1 MLKSGFYASDNGE
14 LHVVFGGRI
23 LIDGCAIQ
31 RPNGEWIR
39 ELSLYEGDKD
49 YEIGEVLRATDRKD
63 NEEFHPVRFKFY
75 DERSIDTLIKQ
86 LQELKNLGKRLNI
99 YNYD

>member
-23 LIDGCAIQ
+23 ILDGRAIQ

-49 YEIGEVLRATDRKD
+49 YEIGVDLDPVNRKD
-63 NEEFHPVRFKFY
+63 IEEFHPVRFIFY
-75 DERSIDTLIKQ
+75 DERSIDALIKQ
-86 LQELKNLGKRLNI
+86 LQEIKNLGK
-99 YNYD
+99 D

>member
-23 LIDGCAIQ
+23 ILSGCAVQ

-39 ELSLYEGDKD
+39 ELSFSEGDKD
-49 YEIGEVLRATDRKD
+49 YEIGEVLGTVDRKD
-63 NEEFHPVRFKFY
+63 IEEFHPVRFKFY
-75 DERSIDTLIKQ
+75 DDLSIDTLIEQ
-86 LQELKNLGKRLNI
+86 LQEIKNLGKN
-99 YNYD
+99 

>member
-23 LIDGCAIQ
+23 ILDGHAVQ

-39 ELSLYEGDKD
+39 ELSFYEGDKD
-49 YEIGEVLRATDRKD
+49 YEIGVNLAPANRKD
-63 NEEFHPVRFKFY
+63 IEEFHPIRFKFY
-75 DERSIDTLIKQ
+75 DDRCIDVLIKQ
-86 LQELKNLGKRLNI
+86 LQEIKNLGK
-99 YNYD
+99 D